1 MATLYP
7 CSIFTRH
14 NVPRECFPAGVDL
27 YTLRGMNIR
36 PSVPLFLMALA
47 LLGCTQKPS
56 SKAVAVETLYHGC
69 QLCHSK
75 QELQRGPVLDGQNG
89 KYLARQLQKFKNGQR
104 GKSDAH
110 RSEALMGTATDVLAE
125 KDIKRIS
132 RYIAAQPPK
141 PYQPSVKGD
150 MTKGEV
156 IYTTTCMSCHGKQAE
171 GSWLFKTG
179 SLAIFEDW
187 YLLAQLRHYKH
198 GRRGAH
204 PDDAEGQLMVA
215 RVADMDDTALI
226 DVVTYIASAFGSL
239 TNAPPG
245 HASVQD

>member
-1 MATLYP
+1 MN
-7 CSIFTRH
+7 TR
-14 NVPRECFPAGVDL
+14 RTALLC
-27 YTLRGMNIR
+27 
-36 PSVPLFLMALA
+36 LMALG
-47 LLGCTQKPS
+47 LFGCTQKPKNNAIS
-56 SKAVAVETLYHGC
+56 VETLYHGC

-75 QELQRGPVLDGQNG
+75 QELQRGPVLDGQDG
-89 KYLARQLQKFKNGQR
+89 KYLARQLLKFKNGQR
-104 GKSDAH
+104 GKLEAH
-110 RSEALMGTATDVLAE
+110 RTEALMGTATDVLAQ

-150 MTKGEV
+150 AVTGEA

-204 PDDAEGQLMVA
+204 PDDAEGQLMIA
-215 RVADMDDTALI
+215 RVADMDDKAFI